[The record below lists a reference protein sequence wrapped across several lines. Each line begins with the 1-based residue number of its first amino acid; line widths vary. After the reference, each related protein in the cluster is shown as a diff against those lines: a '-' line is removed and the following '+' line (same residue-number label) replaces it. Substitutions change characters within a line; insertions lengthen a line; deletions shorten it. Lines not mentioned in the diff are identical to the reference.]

1 MMTIGR
7 GNGVLW
13 GFTLLTLV
21 FLGCAGIGQPLK
33 APEIRLAGLSV
44 ENADLFETV
53 LHLKLRVIN
62 GNDIPL
68 EIKGIE
74 CELKVNDKQL
84 ASGVSGT
91 TVQIPAFGSSTVT
104 MTVYSSAYSIFS
116 TLFHFM
122 QRELQNPSE
131 EIDISYQLKGRV
143 HLANTTLMPSTLS
156 FRTEGNLRFDENFD
170 RQMELTH

>member
-1 MMTIGR
+1 MKIGC
-7 GNGVLW
+7 GIGVLF
-13 GFTLLTLV
+13 GLLIPV

-53 LHLKLRVIN
+53 LQLKLRVIN
-62 GNDIPL
+62 VNDIPL

-74 CELKVNDKQL
+74 CELEINGKHL

-91 TVQIPAFGSSTVT
+91 PVEIPAFGTNTVT

-116 TLFHFM
+116 TFLRFM
-122 QRELQNPSE
+122 QRELQKPSG

-143 HLANTTLMPSTLS
+143 HLANTALMPSTLP
-156 FRTEGNLRFDENFD
+156 FRTEGNLRFDENID
-170 RQMELTH
+170 RQMELTR